1 MSQLLLRLRP
11 LGKQEGYTLPELL
24 TVMAIL
30 GIVLGALGQLFV
42 QASNSEVEQNR
53 RFQAQTEARLALD
66 KVRREAH
73 CASAVSPAGTSA
85 SVTLT
90 LPAGCPT
97 LPAGGSVT
105 WCTQGSGSRF
115 GLYRV
120 PPPGGACSTGTKYA
134 DYLKNPLGNVF
145 SYAVQTGSLA
155 KLSVDF
161 WVDVD
166 PADTLRGYRL
176 QDDIVLR
183 NSPRA

>member
-1 MSQLLLRLRP
+1 MRRRLLPLRP

-30 GIVLGALGQLFV
+30 GIVLAALGQLFV
-42 QASNSEVEQNR
+42 QASTSEVEQNR

-73 CASAVSPAGTSA
+73 CASAVSPAGTSG

-97 LPAGGSVT
+97 GSGQVT
-105 WCTQGSGSRF
+105 WCTQGAGNRW

-120 PPPGGACSTGTKYA
+120 AGASCTGGTQYV
-134 DYLKNPLGNVF
+134 DYLTMQNVF
-145 SYAVQTGSLA
+145 SYTVQSGSLA
-155 KLSVDF
+155 RLSVDF
-161 WVDVD
+161 PVDVN
-166 PADTLRGYRL
+166 PTDTLRGYRL
-176 QDDIVLR
+176 QDSIVLR